1 MSGSCSYVDS
11 RANLKQTKEKCF
23 VRTAFPSDPVIE
35 ISTSLVAGEPAT
47 VICKI
52 PDVYPSDHL
61 EVLLMKEG
69 HTLHEK
75 YFFDDDSRN
84 KETKT
89 VTYSFN
95 PTTEDIGKEIT
106 CVAKLPI
113 ANMDFEPKERVT
125 SLKLNANC
133 KCFYNGA
140 FIPNTV

>member
-11 RANLKQTKEKCF
+11 RTNLKQTKEKCF
-23 VRTAFPSDPVIE
+23 VHTAFPSDPVIE
-35 ISTSLVAGEPAT
+35 VSTSLVAGEPAT

-52 PDVYPSDHL
+52 PDVFPSDRL

-69 HTLHEK
+69 HTLHAKDFSE
-75 YFFDDDSRN
+75 DDSRN

-133 KCFYNGA
+133 KCFYIRA

>member
-11 RANLKQTKEKCF
+11 RTNLKQTKEKCF
-23 VRTAFPSDPVIE
+23 VHTAFPSDPVIE

-52 PDVYPSDHL
+52 PDVFPSDRL

-69 HTLHEK
+69 HTLHAKDFSE
-75 YFFDDDSRN
+75 DDSRN

-113 ANMDFEPKERVT
+113 DDMDFEPKERVT

-133 KCFYNGA
+133 KCFYIRA